1 MSVVSVSWGAVA
13 KERQSIGI
21 TASGQSV
28 LFDTSA
34 QMNKVVPSGIAAHK
48 RAGHD
53 FSGVVVEGQNQHRQ
67 MIGGPPLMGG
77 TVMLPKFTNGASLP
91 AAAGLGARFQ
101 EQNALGKM
109 K

>member
-1 MSVVSVSWGAVA
+1 
-13 KERQSIGI
+13 
-21 TASGQSV
+21 
-28 LFDTSA
+28 
-34 QMNKVVPSGIAAHK
+34 
-48 RAGHD
+48 
-53 FSGVVVEGQNQHRQ
+53 
-67 MIGGPPLMGG
+67 LMGG